1 MIAQISALTFI
12 LTSML
17 AMGLSLTV
25 KQILDPLRN
34 VKVVLLALL
43 ANIVLVPALAYL
55 ITVVIPLDKGLA
67 TGLIVTGAATGAVRE
82 FVALEE
88 VTI

>member
-1 MIAQISALTFI
+1 MSEIIGVIAKLSALTFI

-25 KQILDPLRN
+25 KQIVDPLKN

-43 ANIVLVPALAYL
+43 ANFVLVPAIAY
-55 ITVVIPLDKGLA
+55 GS
-67 TGLIVTGAATGAVRE
+67 RS
-82 FVALEE
+82 
-88 VTI
+88 

>member
-1 MIAQISALTFI
+1 
-12 LTSML
+12 ML

-34 VKVVLLALL
+34 AKVVLLALL
-43 ANIVLVPALAYL
+43 ANFVLVPALAYL

-67 TGLIVTGAATGAVRE
+67 TGLIITGAATGAVRE
-82 FVALEE
+82 FLKIEE
-88 VTI
+88 VTL